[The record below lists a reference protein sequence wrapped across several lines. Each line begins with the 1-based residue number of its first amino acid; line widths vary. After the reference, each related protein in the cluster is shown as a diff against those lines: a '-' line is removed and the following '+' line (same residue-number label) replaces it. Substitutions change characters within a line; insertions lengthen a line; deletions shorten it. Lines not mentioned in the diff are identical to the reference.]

1 VASVIAR
8 LEAQRD
14 CDYAAQLA
22 QDAFEAII
30 AREPDAK
37 LLAAAAAEAFNA
49 LAAQNFSSSVPAIAR
64 SLSPD
69 QRTKATAAA

>member
-22 QDAFEAII
+22 QDAFESII

-37 LLAAAAAEAFNA
+37 LLATAAAEAFSA
-49 LAAQNFSSSVPAIAR
+49 LAAQNFSVICRGSCHCPLPV
-64 SLSPD
+64 
-69 QRTKATAAA
+69 T

>member
-49 LAAQNFSSSVPAIAR
+49 LAA
-64 SLSPD
+64 
-69 QRTKATAAA
+69 